1 MCRLFGLSAGQ
12 QRVRASFWLLDA
24 PDNLILQSYRNPDG
38 TGLGTFDEDGRP
50 RVEKEP
56 IAAYR
61 DTAFA
66 REAKERRSS
75 TFLAHLR
82 YGTGAPVVMLNTHPF
97 EMDGR
102 LCAHNGIVG
111 DLPLLREHLGADLG
125 RVRGETDSEHVFAL
139 ITRETA
145 RAGGD
150 VVEGVSQALTW
161 LAENVPV
168 YAVNL
173 IITSAHEMWAVRWP
187 TTHELFFLDQRRLP
201 EPVEQRTSHG
211 MRISSP
217 DLGFHP
223 SVVVASEV
231 LDSSRDW
238 QLIRPG
244 ELIHMGADLA
254 ITHIPVVDGPPHRL
268 LSLAHN

>member
-1 MCRLFGLSAGQ
+1 MCRLFGLSAGR

-24 PDNLILQSYRNPDG
+24 PDSLILQSHRNPDG
-38 TGLGTFDEDGRP
+38 TGLGTFNADGLP

-56 IAAYR
+56 IAAFQ
-61 DTAFA
+61 DSAFA
-66 REAKERRSS
+66 QEAKHRHSS

-82 YGTGAPVVMLNTHPF
+82 YGTGAPAENRNTHPF

-102 LCAHNGIVG
+102 LFAHNGIVG
-111 DLPLLREHLGADLG
+111 DLPKLKEHLGPDLK
-125 RVRGETDSEHVFAL
+125 RVQGETDSEHVFAL
-139 ITRETA
+139 VTRETK

-150 VVEGVSQALTW
+150 VVEGVRQALNW

-173 IITSAHEMWAVRWP
+173 IITTAHEMWAVRWP
-187 TTHELFFLDQRRLP
+187 ETHELFLLDQRNQ
-201 EPVEQRTSHG
+201 PVAMEHRTSHG

-217 DLGFHP
+217 ELGFYP

-231 LDSSRDW
+231 LDPARDW
-238 QLIRPG
+238 YPIPSG
-244 ELIHMGADLA
+244 ELVHMGADLSL
-254 ITHIPVVDGPPHRL
+254 THTPVVDGPPRRL
-268 LSLAHN
+268 LAH